1 MLRDIILFGVSVG
14 VLCLYFAF
22 LLYEWFLNKKKMRA
36 ETDKTYNF
44 ILPAAKRI
52 LSILQ
57 NRLYMELKEETLK
70 SKFLGFPVLY
80 IAIVYAIIQMA
91 AFAVFLFVPAF
102 PAWSA
107 IVVCPV
113 IAGVSAICMITA
125 DVGRDEIKRVEVKV
139 QKKVFYIREL
149 QTEVELLAAAETDV
163 DIKTALAQLAEKIR
177 FSDPMSNEQL
187 ADLENKISAKVLEL
201 KTAANKKEVIAEIT
215 LLLDER
221 NRKCKFLK

>member
-70 SKFLGFPVLY
+70 RYRKLY
-80 IAIVYAIIQMA
+80 
-91 AFAVFLFVPAF
+91 
-102 PAWSA
+102 
-107 IVVCPV
+107 
-113 IAGVSAICMITA
+113 
-125 DVGRDEIKRVEVKV
+125 VGKSDDDIKRDYYIKLYRY
-139 QKKVFYIREL
+139 FYIC
-149 QTEVELLAAAETDV
+149 
-163 DIKTALAQLAEKIR
+163 
-177 FSDPMSNEQL
+177 
-187 ADLENKISAKVLEL
+187 LEYV
-201 KTAANKKEVIAEIT
+201 
-215 LLLDER
+215 R
-221 NRKCKFLK
+221 YCFW